1 MTISR
6 TRMLAAAAAAAVAVA
21 AVAVGAGVLLHTGQP
36 ATAAPTATT
45 TRFVTHDEAGNEAF
59 DDLGAPSP
67 NGPDIGDLLAFTQ
80 TLTQDGKE
88 VGLVHVSA
96 VGVDHK
102 RHLSQASGTLVL
114 HDGDI
119 EIAGIVPM
127 TPSFTLIIT
136 GGTGRYAGH
145 TGTLDFHLTGNTQTL
160 TVHLRHAS

>member
-6 TRMLAAAAAAAVAVA
+6 TRLLATPAVA
-21 AVAVGAGVLLHTGQP
+21 ALTAVAIATGVLLHTGQP
-36 ATAAPTATT
+36 ASAATTATT
-45 TRFVTHDEAGNEAF
+45 MRFVTHDEVGNEAF

-80 TLTQDGKE
+80 TLTQDGKAA
-88 VGLVHVSA
+88 GLVHVSA

-136 GGTGRYAGH
+136 GGTGKYAGH